1 MINFLP
7 QCCICCLHQGFTDIQ
22 SDWKVGRSRW
32 CPWSPDL
39 IEHIIG
45 PVKSFQINFRILTQN
60 LFFICPLRL
69 YINRMIDQIIRR
81 NSFHEFLNW
90 CSLDYGSAN
99 QRAAYNSLANRNARI
114 KYQFENQPNW
124 IEMRARLN
132 SKCSKIK
139 IISKSVKIDSIHRIV
154 SSLESSARSKD
165 LIPLGLSPKNNNCGR
180 IKPIHPYDDRSYD
193 SKRLQGLSKNW
204 K

>member
-1 MINFLP
+1 MSHCWRWEMTHLNFGSRRTRWIVIDAFVWKNFWFFIDFVCNLLNSFISKMINFLP

-60 LFFICPLRL
+60 LFFICLLRL

-90 CSLDYGSAN
+90 WSLDSGSAN
-99 QRAAYNSLANRNARI
+99 QRAAYDSLANRKN
-114 KYQFENQPNW
+114 
-124 IEMRARLN
+124 
-132 SKCSKIK
+132 KI
-139 IISKSVKIDSIHRIV
+139 SIW
-154 SSLESSARSKD
+154 
-165 LIPLGLSPKNNNCGR
+165 
-180 IKPIHPYDDRSYD
+180 KPA
-193 SKRLQGLSKNW
+193 
-204 K
+204 